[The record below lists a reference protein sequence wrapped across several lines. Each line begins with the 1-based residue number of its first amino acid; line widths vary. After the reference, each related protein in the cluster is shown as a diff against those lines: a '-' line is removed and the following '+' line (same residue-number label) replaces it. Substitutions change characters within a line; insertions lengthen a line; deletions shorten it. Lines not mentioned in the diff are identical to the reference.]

1 MDFEQLKA
9 FYTLAQ
15 TKNFT
20 KAAEVLHLVQS
31 TVTMRIK
38 QLEEKVGK
46 PLFIRDKR
54 SVEIT
59 QAGLTLL
66 PYAER
71 ILQLANEGISEVAA
85 LQPYEDYL
93 SIGSLNSVWTYI
105 LEPILK
111 EYHYRYPNIAVR
123 TKTGH
128 SSDVV
133 QYLHDNL
140 IQIGIV
146 YIPPSLPSYEVIP
159 CYEDEIILV
168 AAPDHELS
176 REQAIDAADL
186 ARLPLLYMN
195 WGSPFREW
203 ITQTLPRSYVPKLQ
217 VDKAE
222 LAIDLVKEKLGVSLV
237 IRSAVRAD
245 LSAGNLRE
253 IEITGNK
260 PPKRSAYVVL
270 PREKKNRPSVE
281 KWLGLMKEFG
291 YMKEP
296 APAD

>member
-1 MDFEQLKA
+1 MDFEQLRA

-20 KAAEVLHLVQS
+20 KAAEMLHLVQS

-71 ILQLANEGISEVAA
+71 ILKLSHEALNEVAA

-93 SIGSLNSVWTYI
+93 SIGSLNAIWTST

-111 EYHYRYPNIAVR
+111 EYHYRYPQIAISTR
-123 TKTGH
+123 TGH
-128 SSDVV
+128 SSDVI
-133 QYLHDNL
+133 QYLLDNV

-146 YIPPSLPSYEVIP
+146 YVPPSLPNFDVIP
-159 CYEDEIILV
+159 TWEDEVVLV
-168 AAPDHELS
+168 SRPGCTFITSTHIDS
-176 REQAIDAADL
+176 REL
-186 ARLPLLYMN
+186 RRLPLIHMS
-195 WGSPFREW
+195 WGPPFNEW
-203 ITQTLPRSYVPKLQ
+203 IRQTLPRNYVPKLT

-222 LAIDLVKEKLGVSLV
+222 LAIDLIKEGLGVSLMT
-237 IRSAVRAD
+237 RSAVKAD
-245 LSAGNLRE
+245 LATGKLIE
-253 IEITGNK
+253 ITITGNK
-260 PPKRSAYVVL
+260 PPKRSAYIVL
-270 PREKKNRPSVE
+270 PREKKNKPSVE
-281 KWLGLMKEFG
+281 KWLGLMKELG
-291 YMKEP
+291 YST
-296 APAD
+296 

>member
-1 MDFEQLKA
+1 MDFEQLRA

-20 KAAEVLHLVQS
+20 KAAEMLHLVQS

-71 ILQLANEGISEVAA
+71 ILKLVHEGLTEVAA
-85 LQPYEDYL
+85 LHPYEDYL
-93 SIGSLNSVWTYI
+93 SIGSLNSVWTYV

-111 EYHYRYPNIAVR
+111 EYHTRYPHIAVR

-128 SSDVV
+128 SSDVI
-133 QYLHDNL
+133 QYLLDNV

-146 YIPPSLPSYEVIP
+146 YIPPSLPNFEVIP
-159 CYEDEIILV
+159 CYEEEIVLV
-168 AAPDHELS
+168 ASSDDPVS
-176 REQAIDAADL
+176 RETSINVRDL
-186 ARLPLLYMN
+186 ARLPLVYMN
-195 WGSPFREW
+195 WGPPFHEW
-203 ITQTLPRSYVPKLQ
+203 IKENLPRGYIPKLQ

-222 LAIDLVKEKLGVSLV
+222 LAIDLVKEKVGVSLV
-237 IRSAVRAD
+237 TRSAVKNELA
-245 LSAGNLRE
+245 AGVLRE
-253 IEITGNK
+253 IEIVGNER
-260 PPKRSAYVVL
+260 PKRSAYIVL

-281 KWLGLMKEFG
+281 KWLGLMREFG
-291 YMKEP
+291 YSI
-296 APAD
+296 

>member
-1 MDFEQLKA
+1 MDFEQLRA

-20 KAAEVLHLVQS
+20 KAAEMLHLVQS

-71 ILQLANEGISEVAA
+71 ILQLSHEAVNEVAS

-93 SIGSLNSVWTYI
+93 SVGSLNAIWTST

-111 EYHYRYPNIAVR
+111 AYHYRYPSIALS
-123 TKTGH
+123 TKTGR
-128 SSDVV
+128 SSDVI
-133 QYLHDNL
+133 QYLLDNV

-146 YIPPSLPSYEVIP
+146 YVPPSLPNFDVIP
-159 CYEDEIILV
+159 TWEDEVVLV
-168 AAPDHELS
+168 CASNSTYAATNQVDASEL
-176 REQAIDAADL
+176 RH
-186 ARLPLLYMN
+186 LPLLYMS
-195 WGSPFREW
+195 WGPPFNEW
-203 ITQTLPRSYVPKLQ
+203 IRQTLPRNYVPRLN

-222 LAIDLVKEKLGVSLV
+222 LAIDLVKEGLGVSLLT
-237 IRSAVRAD
+237 RSTVQAELA
-245 LSAGNLRE
+245 AGTLKE
-253 IEITGNK
+253 LAITGNK
-260 PPKRSAYVVL
+260 PPKRSAYIVL
-270 PREKKNRPSVE
+270 PRDKKNKPSVE
-281 KWLGLMKEFG
+281 KWLGLMREFG
-291 YMKEP
+291 YRT
-296 APAD
+296 

>member
-20 KAAEVLHLVQS
+20 KAAEMLHLVQS

-71 ILQLANEGISEVAA
+71 ILRLANEGLGEVAA
-85 LQPYEDYL
+85 MQPYEDYL
-93 SIGSLNSVWTYI
+93 SIGSLNSIWTAI

-111 EYHYRYPNIAVR
+111 EYHYRYPQIAVR
-123 TKTGH
+123 TRTGH
-128 SSDVV
+128 SSDVI
-133 QYLHDNL
+133 QMLLDNV

-146 YIPPSLPSYEVIP
+146 YIPPSLPSFEVIP
-159 CYEDEIILV
+159 AYEDEIVLV
-168 AAPDHELS
+168 SPPDHSITEAAS
-176 REQAIDAADL
+176 IDAGEL
-186 ARLPLLYMN
+186 AKLPLLFMN
-195 WGSPFREW
+195 WGSPFHEW
-203 ITQTLPRSYVPKLQ
+203 IMQNLPRSYVPKLQ

-222 LAIDLVKEKLGVSLV
+222 LAIDLVKERLGVSLLT
-237 IRSAVRAD
+237 RSTVKAELA
-245 LSAGNLRE
+245 AGNLRE
-253 IEITGNK
+253 IKIVGNK
-260 PPKRSAYVVL
+260 PPKRSAYIVL

-281 KWLGLMKEFG
+281 KWLGLMREFG
-291 YMKEP
+291 YST
-296 APAD
+296 

>member
-1 MDFEQLKA
+1 MDFEQLRA

-20 KAAEVLHLVQS
+20 KAAEMLHLVQS

-71 ILQLANEGISEVAA
+71 ILKLAQEGLSEVSA

-93 SIGSLNSVWTYI
+93 SIGSLNSVWTFV

-111 EYHYRYPNIAVR
+111 EYHTRYPNIAVR

-128 SSDVV
+128 SSDVI
-133 QYLHDNL
+133 QYLLDNL

-146 YIPPSLPSYEVIP
+146 YIPPSMPSFEVIP
-159 CYEDEIILV
+159 CYEDEIVLV
-168 AAPDHELS
+168 ASPDDPVV
-176 REQAIDAADL
+176 REKSIDARDL
-186 ARLPLLYMN
+186 ARLPLVYMN
-195 WGSPFREW
+195 WGPPFHQW
-203 ITQTLPRSYVPKLQ
+203 IMDTLPRSYVPKLQ
-217 VDKAE
+217 IDKAE
-222 LAIDLVKEKLGVSLV
+222 LAIDLVREKVGVSLV
-237 IRSAVRAD
+237 TRSIVKGELA
-245 LSAGNLRE
+245 SGTLRE
-253 IEITGNK
+253 IEIIGNK
-260 PPKRSAYVVL
+260 PPKRSAYIVL
-270 PREKKNRPSVE
+270 PKEKKNRPSVE
-281 KWLGLMKEFG
+281 KWLNLMREFG
-291 YMKEP
+291 YSI
-296 APAD
+296 

>member
-1 MDFEQLKA
+1 MDFEQLRA

-20 KAAEVLHLVQS
+20 KAAEILHLVQS

-46 PLFIRDKR
+46 PLFVRDKR

-71 ILQLANEGISEVAA
+71 ILQLSHEALNEVAS
-85 LQPYEDYL
+85 LHPHEDYL
-93 SIGSLNSVWTYI
+93 SVGSLNSIWTSI

-111 EYHYRYPNIAVR
+111 EYHFRYPSIALS
-123 TKTGH
+123 TKTGR
-128 SSDVV
+128 SSDVI
-133 QYLHDNL
+133 QYLLDNV

-146 YIPPSLPSYEVIP
+146 YVPPSLPNFDVIP
-159 CYEDEIILV
+159 TWEDEVVLV
-168 AAPDHELS
+168 CDPKSTFAETNTVDASEL
-176 REQAIDAADL
+176 RH
-186 ARLPLLYMN
+186 LPILYMS
-195 WGSPFREW
+195 WGPPFNEW
-203 ITQTLPRSYVPKLQ
+203 IRQTLPRNYVPRLN

-222 LAIDLVKEKLGVSLV
+222 LAIDLVKEGLGVSLLT
-237 IRSAVRAD
+237 RSTVKAD
-245 LSAGNLRE
+245 LAAGTLKE
-253 IEITGNK
+253 LIITGNK
-260 PPKRSAYVVL
+260 PPKRSAYIVL
-270 PREKKNRPSVE
+270 PRDKKNKPSVE

-291 YMKEP
+291 YHT
-296 APAD
+296 

>member
-1 MDFEQLKA
+1 MDFEQLRA

-20 KAAEVLHLVQS
+20 KAAEILHLVQS

-71 ILQLANEGISEVAA
+71 ILQLSHEALNEVAS
-85 LQPYEDYL
+85 LHPYDDYL
-93 SIGSLNSVWTYI
+93 SVGSLNSIWTSI

-111 EYHYRYPNIAVR
+111 EYHYRYPTIAIS
-123 TKTGH
+123 TKTGR
-128 SSDVV
+128 SSDVM
-133 QYLHDNL
+133 QYLLDNV

-146 YIPPSLPSYEVIP
+146 YVPPSLPNFDVIP
-159 CYEDEIILV
+159 TWEDEVVLV
-168 AAPDHELS
+168 CAPNSSIATTDYV
-176 REQAIDAADL
+176 DASDL
-186 ARLPLLYMN
+186 RHLPILYMS
-195 WGSPFREW
+195 WGPPFNEW
-203 ITQTLPRSYVPKLQ
+203 IRQTLPRNYVPHLN

-222 LAIDLVKEKLGVSLV
+222 LAIDLVKEGLGVSLLT
-237 IRSAVRAD
+237 RSTVKAD
-245 LSAGNLRE
+245 LAAGTLKE
-253 IEITGNK
+253 LIITGNK
-260 PPKRSAYVVL
+260 PPKRSAYIVL
-270 PREKKNRPSVE
+270 PRDKKNKPSVE
-281 KWLGLMKEFG
+281 KWLSLMKEFG
-291 YMKEP
+291 YHT
-296 APAD
+296 

>member
-1 MDFEQLKA
+1 MDFEQLRA

-20 KAAEVLHLVQS
+20 KAAEILHLVQS

-71 ILQLANEGISEVAA
+71 ILQLSHEALNEVAS
-85 LQPYEDYL
+85 LHPYEDYL
-93 SIGSLNSVWTYI
+93 SVGSLNSIWTSI

-111 EYHYRYPNIAVR
+111 EYHFRYPSIALS
-123 TKTGH
+123 TKTGR
-128 SSDVV
+128 SSDVI
-133 QYLHDNL
+133 QYLLDNV

-146 YIPPSLPSYEVIP
+146 YVPPSLPNFDVIP
-159 CYEDEIILV
+159 TWEDEVVLV
-168 AAPDHELS
+168 CDPNSPFAETNTVDASEL
-176 REQAIDAADL
+176 RH
-186 ARLPLLYMN
+186 LPILYMS
-195 WGSPFREW
+195 WGPPFNEW
-203 ITQTLPRSYVPKLQ
+203 IRQTLPRNYVPRLN

-222 LAIDLVKEKLGVSLV
+222 LAIDLVKQGLGVSLLT
-237 IRSAVRAD
+237 RSTVKAD
-245 LSAGNLRE
+245 LAAGTLKE
-253 IEITGNK
+253 LVITGNK
-260 PPKRSAYVVL
+260 PPKRSAYIVL
-270 PREKKNRPSVE
+270 PRDKKNKPSVE

-291 YMKEP
+291 YHT
-296 APAD
+296 

>member
-20 KAAEVLHLVQS
+20 KAAEMLHLVQS

-71 ILQLANEGISEVAA
+71 ILRLANEGLGEVAA

-93 SIGSLNSVWTYI
+93 SIGSLNSIWTAI

-111 EYHYRYPNIAVR
+111 EYHYRYPQIAVR
-123 TKTGH
+123 TRTGH
-128 SSDVV
+128 SADVI
-133 QYLHDNL
+133 QLLLDNV

-146 YIPPSLPSYEVIP
+146 YIPPSLPSFEVIP
-159 CYEDEIILV
+159 AYEDEIVLV
-168 AAPDHELS
+168 GPPDLS
-176 REQAIDAADL
+176 ITEAETIDAREL
-186 ARLPLLYMN
+186 ANLPLLFMN
-195 WGSPFREW
+195 WGSPFDEW
-203 ITQTLPRSYVPKLQ
+203 ITQNLPRSYVPKLQ

-222 LAIDLVKEKLGVSLV
+222 LAIDLVKERLGVSLLT
-237 IRSAVRAD
+237 RSTVKAELA
-245 LSAGNLRE
+245 AGSLRE
-253 IEITGNK
+253 IKIVGNE
-260 PPKRSAYVVL
+260 PPKRSAYIVL

-281 KWLGLMKEFG
+281 KWLGLMREFG
-291 YMKEP
+291 YSTEG
-296 APAD
+296 

>member
-1 MDFEQLKA
+1 MDFEQLRA

-20 KAAEVLHLVQS
+20 KAAEMLHLVQS

-71 ILQLANEGISEVAA
+71 ILKLSHEALNEVAS

-93 SIGSLNSVWTYI
+93 SVGSLNSIWTST

-111 EYHYRYPNIAVR
+111 AYHYRYPQIAVS

-128 SSDVV
+128 SSDVI
-133 QYLHDNL
+133 QYLLDNV

-146 YIPPSLPSYEVIP
+146 YVPPSLPNFEVIP
-159 CYEDEIILV
+159 TWEDEIVLV
-168 AAPDHELS
+168 CSSNSNITSSDTVDV
-176 REQAIDAADL
+176 RDL
-186 ARLPLLYMN
+186 RHLPLLYMS
-195 WGSPFREW
+195 WGPPFNEW
-203 ITQTLPRSYVPKLQ
+203 IRQMLPRNYVPKLH

-222 LAIDLVKEKLGVSLV
+222 LAIDLIKEGVGVSLLT
-237 IRSAVRAD
+237 RSAVKAD
-245 LSAGNLRE
+245 LAAGTLKE
-253 IEITGNK
+253 LTITGNK
-260 PPKRSAYVVL
+260 PPKRSAYIVL
-270 PREKKNRPSVE
+270 PRDKRNKPSVE

-291 YMKEP
+291 YST
-296 APAD
+296 

>member
-1 MDFEQLKA
+1 MDFEQLRA

-20 KAAEVLHLVQS
+20 KAAEMLHLVQS

-46 PLFIRDKR
+46 PLFTRDKR

-71 ILQLANEGISEVAA
+71 ILKLANEALSEVAS

-93 SIGSLNSVWTYI
+93 SIGSLNAIWTST

-111 EYHYRYPNIAVR
+111 EYHYRYPQIAIS

-128 SSDVV
+128 SSDVI
-133 QYLHDNL
+133 QYLLDNM

-146 YIPPSLPSYEVIP
+146 YIPPSLPNFEVIP
-159 CYEDEIILV
+159 TWEDEIVLV
-168 AAPDHELS
+168 CKAGDSVTAATH
-176 REQAIDAADL
+176 IDAREL
-186 ARLPLLYMN
+186 RNLPLLYVN
-195 WGSPFREW
+195 WGPPFDEW
-203 ITQTLPRSYVPKLQ
+203 IRQTLPRNYVPKLH

-222 LAIDLVKEKLGVSLV
+222 LAIDLVKEGLGVSLLT
-237 IRSAVRAD
+237 RSTVKAD
-245 LSAGNLRE
+245 LAAGTLKE
-253 IEITGNK
+253 MVIVGSK
-260 PPKRSAYVVL
+260 PPKRSAYIVL
-270 PREKKNRPSVE
+270 PKDKKNKPSVE
-281 KWLGLMKEFG
+281 KWLSLMKEFG
-291 YMKEP
+291 YSI
-296 APAD
+296 

>member
-1 MDFEQLKA
+1 MDFEQLRA

-20 KAAEVLHLVQS
+20 KAAEMLHLVQS

-71 ILQLANEGISEVAA
+71 ILKLSQEALNEVAS
-85 LQPYEDYL
+85 LEPYEDYL
-93 SIGSLNSVWTYI
+93 SIGSLNSIWTST

-111 EYHYRYPNIAVR
+111 EYHARYPHIAIS

-128 SSDVV
+128 SSDVI
-133 QYLHDNL
+133 QYLLDHV

-146 YIPPSLPSYEVIP
+146 YVPPSLPNFEVIP
-159 CYEDEIILV
+159 SWEDEVVLV
-168 AAPDHELS
+168 CSPNGPYAKLGQVHT
-176 REQAIDAADL
+176 RDL
-186 ARLPLLYMN
+186 GNLPLLYMA
-195 WGSPFREW
+195 WGPPFNEW
-203 ITQTLPRSYVPKLQ
+203 IRQVLPRNFMPRLH

-222 LAIDLVKEKLGVSLV
+222 LAIDLIKEGLGVCLLT
-237 IRSAVRAD
+237 RSTVKAD
-245 LSAGNLRE
+245 LAAGELKE
-253 IEITGNK
+253 LTLVGNK
-260 PPKRSAYVVL
+260 PPKRSAYIVL
-270 PREKKNRPSVE
+270 PRDKKNKPSVE

-291 YMKEP
+291 
-296 APAD
+296 DSV